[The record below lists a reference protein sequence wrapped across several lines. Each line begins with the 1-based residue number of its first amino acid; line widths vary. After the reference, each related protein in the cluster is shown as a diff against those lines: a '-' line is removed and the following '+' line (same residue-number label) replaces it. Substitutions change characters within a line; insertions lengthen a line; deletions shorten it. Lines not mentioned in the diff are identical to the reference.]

1 MYQIHELSQ
10 ICIKHIRDK
19 INKGNVCTLLETA
32 QLLSNH
38 ELKKLSLEYVERHT
52 SYITQTDGFLLLS
65 KDTLLEILQND
76 NLVVTEL
83 ELFESVLSWARFQH
97 FCSLTENQNSE
108 IKSLVRDF
116 SKLARPKEQKQ
127 TNDIS
132 NILKDIVPHIRFPLM
147 SPDALYDFVEPTEIV
162 PEQYLHE
169 AYRYISL
176 QHRPLIFNSQR
187 TKKRRGEVGKEMIK
201 FNPNACHHEVTLSY
215 DMLQARKSSNSRN
228 WATCVCN
235 KGVEKG
241 RHFWE
246 FRIDQIQ
253 TGHIMIGVGSE
264 NADLNNF
271 HSSTECKNLMY
282 YCWNGR
288 KYHGMNHSSYGSQS
302 KQKDIVGLLL
312 DMDKKLLEF
321 YKNGISQGIAFTKED
336 FNQTIYFPIVSLFDL
351 NDQITIIPTHQPK
364 LVSTEENKK

>member
-1 MYQIHELSQ
+1 MYQIQDLSQ

-32 QLLSNH
+32 QLLSNF
-38 ELKKLSLEYVERHT
+38 ELKKLSLDYVERHT
-52 SYITQTDGFLLLS
+52 SYITQTDGFLMLS

-76 NLVVTEL
+76 NLVVTEC
-83 ELFESVLSWARFQH
+83 ELFESVLLWAKFQY
-97 FCSLTENQNSE
+97 FCSLSENQKKD
-108 IKSLVRDF
+108 IKTLVKDF
-116 SKLARPKEQKQ
+116 WKLPRSKEQKQ
-127 TNDIS
+127 SDEIVQ
-132 NILKDIVPHIRFPLM
+132 IVKDIVPHIRYPLM
-147 SPDALYDFVEPTEIV
+147 SPDALLDFVEPSGVV

-169 AYRYISL
+169 AYRFISL
-176 QHRPLIFNSQR
+176 QHRPSIFNSVR

-215 DMLQARKSSNSRN
+215 DLLQARKSSNSRN
-228 WATCVCN
+228 WATCVCSR
-235 KGVEKG
+235 GVEKG

-246 FRIDQIQ
+246 FRIDQCQ

-271 HSSTECKNLMY
+271 HSSTENQNLMY

-288 KYHGMNHSSYGSQS
+288 KYHGMNHSPYGSQC
-302 KQKDIVGLLL
+302 KQKDIVGLLI

-336 FNQTIYFPIVSLFDL
+336 FNQSIYFPIISLFDL
-351 NDQITIIPTHQPK
+351 SDQITIIPTHQPK